1 MSNNNYNP
9 DDIKKLNMADKIIEW
24 SFLEGKDPMV
34 NEEYRHWMLMQDE
47 RYIRYIKSGI
57 EEKINVA
64 MADKIIEWSILE
76 DIDPFED
83 EDMLENEMREWLYE
97 HDEYDQYIQD
107 QIEEKIKIK
116 ISKRKTLSTILS
128 LKKELPTNIIRSIN
142 NDRKNINKTGG
153 GRKYKKTGKKS
164 KNKKKHIMSVKIKK
178 ELKNLTKDWIN
189 TLSQKKIYTKKN
201 VKKKV
206 NKFIK
211 TLKNK
216 CDDLY

>member
-9 DDIKKLNMADKIIEW
+9 DDVKKLNMADKIIEW

-64 MADKIIEWSILE
+64 MADEIIEWSILE
-76 DIDPFED
+76 DKDPFED
-83 EDMLENEMREWLYE
+83 EDMLEDEMREWLYQ

-116 ISKRKTLSTILS
+116 ISKRKSLSTIVS
-128 LKKELPTNIIRSIN
+128 LKKKLPNNIITSIN
-142 NDRKNINKTGG
+142 NARKNINNTGG
-153 GRKYKKTGKKS
+153 GRKPKKTGKKS
-164 KNKKKHIMSVKIKK
+164 KNKKKHIMPIKIKK

-189 TLSQKKIYTKKN
+189 SLPNKKIYSKKN
-201 VKKKV
+201 V

-211 TLKNK
+211 TLKKK
-216 CDDLY
+216 CTSQKI